1 MVHAFTR
8 RGRPGVAGA
17 TALVA
22 ALGALASVDVRAQEP
37 TPAPAPT
44 APAAPARQLTNTD
57 VPWRTSY
64 FPYLSGLSN
73 DGPLI
78 SFRIRRSQA
87 APYEERVTARGF
99 AQLDAGIGF
108 RGTRFAV
115 AQFGA
120 PLLIKD
126 WRFAGTLA
134 AMREARYGF
143 FGIGNQSTYDAANV
157 TDANPFFYQVQRT
170 RYQAAAEVTRRIAG
184 PLQIALQGSAASI
197 KFVAHDEGTS
207 VFLQRYGS
215 SLKQDD
221 AYLRAALVLD
231 TRDTEYDPH
240 QGVLLEAGYQV
251 ASGGTGYERAYGVA
265 RGWLQVREG
274 TVLAARLAGSQLYGD
289 PTLDAR
295 FVIPAWERPIPV
307 LGGSFSLR
315 GIETGRLAGKGVL
328 LGNFEARQDLVS
340 FANIAGLVLIGF
352 VDAGRVFEDTRF
364 RLTTDQLTVAG
375 GAGLALR
382 VLRTTA
388 FSLSLARGPEH
399 TRLAF
404 GFGWMF

>member
-1 MVHAFTR
+1 VTR
-8 RGRPGVAGA
+8 RPRLAAACLVVLGTLAG
-17 TALVA
+17 T
-22 ALGALASVDVRAQEP
+22 GAYAQEP
-37 TPAPAPT
+37 APAPAPSTPAPAP
-44 APAAPARQLTNTD
+44 RQLTNTD

-87 APYEERVTARGF
+87 APYEERVTARAF

-120 PLLIKD
+120 PLLVQD
-126 WRFAGTLA
+126 GRFAGTLL

-143 FGIGNQSTYDAANV
+143 FGIGNQSTYDGANV

-170 RYQAAAEVTRRIAG
+170 RYQAVAEATRRIAG

-207 VFLQRYGS
+207 VFLQRFGS
-215 SLKQDD
+215 SLQQDD

-240 QGVLLEAGYQV
+240 KGVLLEAGYQV

-265 RGWLQVREG
+265 RGWLQLREG

-295 FVIPAWERPIPV
+295 YVIPAWERPIPV

-340 FANIAGLVLIGF
+340 FANIAGLVLVGF
-352 VDAGRVFEDTRF
+352 VDAGRVFEDTGF

-388 FSLSLARGPEH
+388 FSLSVARGPEH

>member
-44 APAAPARQLTNTD
+44 APAPPARQLTNTD

-99 AQLDAGIGF
+99 AQFDAGIGF

-120 PLLIKD
+120 PLLIRN

-157 TDANPFFYQVQRT
+157 TDANPFFYRVQRT
-170 RYQAAAEVTRRIAG
+170 RYQAVAEATRRIAG
-184 PLQIALQGSAASI
+184 PLQVALQASAASI

-207 VFLQRYGS
+207 VFLQQYGS
-215 SLKQDD
+215 SLKQED

-240 QGVLLEAGYQV
+240 KGVLLEAGYQV
-251 ASGGTGYERAYGVA
+251 ASGGAGYERAYGVA

-295 FVIPAWERPIPV
+295 YVIPAWERPIPV

-340 FANIAGLVLIGF
+340 FANIAGLILIGF

-388 FSLSLARGPEH
+388 FSLSLARGPE
-399 TRLAF
+399 
-404 GFGWMF
+404 

>member
-1 MVHAFTR
+1 M
-8 RGRPGVAGA
+8 RGRP
-17 TALVA
+17 VA
-22 ALGALASVDVRAQEP
+22 ALAVLGWLAGAPARAQEP
-37 TPAPAPT
+37 TPAPAPPP
-44 APAAPARQLTNTD
+44 APTQPQPLTNTD

-87 APYEERVTARGF
+87 APYEARVTARAF
-99 AQLDAGIGF
+99 AQLDVGVGF

-120 PLLIKD
+120 PLLIED
-126 WRFAGTLA
+126 WRFAGQLFAT
-134 AMREARYGF
+134 RESRYGF
-143 FGIGNQSTYDAANV
+143 YGIGNGTTFNSANV
-157 TDANPFFYQVQRT
+157 TDTDPFFYRVQRT
-170 RYQAAAEVTRRIAG
+170 RYQAIAEVTRRLVG
-184 PLQIALQGSAASI
+184 PLHVALQGSVQST

-207 VFLQRYGS
+207 VFLQTYGS

-221 AYLRAALVLD
+221 VSLRGALVLD

-240 QGVLLEAGYQV
+240 RGLLLEAGYQV
-251 ASGGTGYERAYGVA
+251 ASGGTGYERAYGIF
-265 RGWLQVREG
+265 RGWVQLREG

-295 FVIPAWERPIPV
+295 YVIPGWERMIPV
-307 LGGSFSLR
+307 LGGSFSFR
-315 GIETGRLAGKGVL
+315 GIETGRFAGEGVL
-328 LGNFEARQDLVS
+328 LGNFEVRQNLVS
-340 FANIAGLVLIGF
+340 FANVAGLVLVGF
-352 VDAGRVFEDTRF
+352 VDAGRVFEGEQFT
-364 RLTTDQLTVAG
+364 LTTSDVKVGG
-375 GAGLALR
+375 GAGVALR
-382 VLRTTA
+382 VLRTAA
-388 FSLSLARGPEH
+388 FSLSVARGPEH

>member
-1 MVHAFTR
+1 MTR
-8 RGRPGVAGA
+8 RPPRLAA
-17 TALVA
+17 ACLVV
-22 ALGALASVDVRAQEP
+22 LGALAGSGARAQEP
-37 TPAPAPT
+37 APAPS
-44 APAAPARQLTNTD
+44 APAPPPRQLTNTD

-87 APYEERVTARGF
+87 APYEERVTARAF

-120 PLLIKD
+120 PLLVKD
-126 WRFAGTLA
+126 WRFAGMLL

-143 FGIGNQSTYDAANV
+143 FGIGNQSIYDGANV

-170 RYQAAAEVTRRIAG
+170 RYQAVAEVTRRIAG
-184 PLQIALQGSAASI
+184 PLQVALQGSAASI
-197 KFVAHDEGTS
+197 KFVAHDQGTS
-207 VFLQRYGS
+207 VFLQTEGS

-221 AYLRAALVLD
+221 AYLRAAMVLD

-240 QGVLLEAGYQV
+240 KGLLLEAGYQV

-265 RGWLQVREG
+265 RGWLQLREG

-295 FVIPAWERPIPV
+295 YVIPAWERPIPV

-352 VDAGRVFEDTRF
+352 VDAGRVFEDTGF
-364 RLTTDQLTVAG
+364 RLTTDQLTVGG

-388 FSLSLARGPEH
+388 FSLSVARGPEH